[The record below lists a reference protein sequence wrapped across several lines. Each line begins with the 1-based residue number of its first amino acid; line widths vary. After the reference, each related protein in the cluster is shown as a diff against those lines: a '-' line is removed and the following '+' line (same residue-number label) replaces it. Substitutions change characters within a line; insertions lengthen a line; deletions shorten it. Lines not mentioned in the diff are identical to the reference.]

1 MNAHTHIFIPAGK
14 EEVYYCQK
22 CYKLSYKGIIAKT
35 FPINDNNKFNINPLK
50 LKFKPISYNCNFNS
64 QNNLQF
70 LEYKN
75 KGISK
80 IKFLV
85 NSFGLNEMIFYKS
98 ICFLNK
104 IFLEKEIS
112 INEIDNVSSI
122 CVLLVVKYN
131 ECCSYKPFVFEEYLT
146 KNELDILYFHS
157 VKNSEAKI
165 KSYSNLPGLFNYIKK
180 KINNYKYWEL
190 LCLKYL
196 DYDLGR
202 YSSYDYLILF
212 FKLGIIFSE
221 AEVLLKDKL
230 KICLNILDIIIYDK
244 KFCKFSQ
251 YTFAMSIIKLV
262 LENEIY
268 FDKKIFKAIYGVD
281 LSKDKYIK
289 CSNLINN
296 IINKSLYSN
305 FLNNIL
311 YYNILNNK
319 EIYPKKYGNVIKEN
333 KSKNLNNIG
342 NKIKEEKIDHYN
354 NNEEV
359 SYKYNEFFDSG
370 QFNPFINNKNIIIN
384 NNNNIINVNNN
395 FDVKNIFDD
404 NCFHYKDIFCFN

>member
-1 MNAHTHIFIPAGK
+1 M
-14 EEVYYCQK
+14 
-22 CYKLSYKGIIAKT
+22 
-35 FPINDNNKFNINPLK
+35 
-50 LKFKPISYNCNFNS
+50 
-64 QNNLQF
+64 
-70 LEYKN
+70 
-75 KGISK
+75 
-80 IKFLV
+80 
-85 NSFGLNEMIFYKS
+85 
-98 ICFLNK
+98 NK

-131 ECCSYKPFVFEEYLT
+131 ECCSCKPFVFEEYLT
-146 KNELDILYFHS
+146 KNEMGILYFHS
-157 VKNSEAKI
+157 VKNSEARI
-165 KSYSNLPGLFNYIKK
+165 KNYSNLPGLFNYIQKK
-180 KINNYKYWEL
+180 VSNYKYWEL

-262 LENEIY
+262 FENEIY

-319 EIYPKKYGNVIKEN
+319 EIYPKKYGNAIKGN

-342 NKIKEEKIDHYN
+342 NKIEEEKIDHYN
-354 NNEEV
+354 NDKEV
-359 SYKYNEFFDSG
+359 IYKYNEFFDSG
-370 QFNPFINNKNIIIN
+370 QFNPFINNKNIFIN
-384 NNNNIINVNNN
+384 NNNNISNVNNN
-395 FDVKNIFDD
+395 FDFKNIFDD